1 MEILFIL
8 VMIIDYSGVM
18 VVTTMVVMVIIVIPL
33 VMMTPMTTMMG
44 LMVEYRFCYNI
55 EL

>member
-33 VMMTPMTTMMG
+33 VMMTPMVG